1 MEPLF
6 GWPIQILSP
15 ANVVRRRSIFL
26 SKVDIQNPV
35 LCEGPLSSPAFHPQ
49 LLLSGVRGGLL
60 PIDQYFWFCPKIDPA
75 WFDSLMEVRG
85 RIKPGLPLMWTRAIL
100 YNEISGKYRFHK
112 IVLNICRIQKKQK
125 PSITGISEN
134 NFPLQ
139 PPIHGNI

>member
-49 LLLSGVRGGLL
+49 LLLSGVRGVAADRSILL
-60 PIDQYFWFCPKIDPA
+60 ILPENRSRLVRFIDGSA
-75 WFDSLMEVRG
+75 WAD
-85 RIKPGLPLMWTRAIL
+85 
-100 YNEISGKYRFHK
+100 
-112 IVLNICRIQKKQK
+112 
-125 PSITGISEN
+125 
-134 NFPLQ
+134 
-139 PPIHGNI
+139 

>member
-15 ANVVRRRSIFL
+15 ANVVKRRSIFL

-49 LLLSGVRGGLL
+49 LLLSGVRGGCCRS
-60 PIDQYFWFCPKIDPA
+60 INTSDFARKSIHA

-85 RIKPGLPLMWTRAIL
+85 RIKPGLPLM
-100 YNEISGKYRFHK
+100 
-112 IVLNICRIQKKQK
+112 
-125 PSITGISEN
+125 
-134 NFPLQ
+134 
-139 PPIHGNI
+139 